1 VVKVSSVIEWARAKR
16 GWQKGGE
23 EEGEAPATETPQ
35 PEIMAGPVWGRGE
48 AAEQV
53 KKKRRP
59 APKGKGKRKAPKRLS
74 EVERLLASAWKDS
87 SESLVVIED
96 DSPPR
101 AVAKRAKKGSG
112 ELNKSKSKANVKV
125 KGGTRKGGVH
135 SRGVQYEPG
144 AVVLAIN
151 HYPELLRQRMRWLK
165 QGGGR
170 RRPEGARKKG
180 GILVP
185 LRLACR
191 KEAER
196 ARHWEVMRRVV
207 LGRNLRKVEGETWR
221 VSRML

>member
-1 VVKVSSVIEWARAKR
+1 MR
-16 GWQKGGE
+16 
-23 EEGEAPATETPQ
+23 
-35 PEIMAGPVWGRGE
+35 GRGE
-48 AAEQV
+48 TAEQV

-59 APKGKGKRKAPKRLS
+59 APKEKGKRKAPKRLS
-74 EVERLLASAWKDS
+74 EVERLLASAWKDPA
-87 SESLVVIED
+87 ESPVMIED

-112 ELNKSKSKANVKV
+112 ESSKSKSKADAKV
-125 KGGTRKGGVH
+125 KGRTRKGGVH

-144 AVVLAIN
+144 AVVLSIN
-151 HYPELLRQRMRWLK
+151 QYPELLRRRMRWLK

-170 RRPEGARKKG
+170 RRLEGARKKG

-185 LRLACR
+185 LLLACK

-196 ARHWEVMRRVV
+196 KRCWEVTRRVV